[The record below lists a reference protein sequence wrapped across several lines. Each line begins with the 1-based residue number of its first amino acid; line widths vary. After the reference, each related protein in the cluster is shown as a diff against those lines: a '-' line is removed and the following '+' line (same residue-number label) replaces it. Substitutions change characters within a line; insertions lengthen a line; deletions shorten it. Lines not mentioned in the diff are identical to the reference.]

1 MNDANTRTKSDRGLA
16 EPALKWRARRFVYHD
31 ARRERLRSKR
41 EIIANP
47 HCATDVFD
55 VAAECARCHIQ
66 GVAKEEATRI
76 HIRIL
81 AEIKCVAE
89 SDGVHLI
96 FFWPKQDTRPDL

>member
-16 EPALKWRARRFVYHD
+16 EPALKGRTRRFVYHD

-41 EIIANP
+41 EIIANT

-55 VAAECARCHIQ
+55 VATECARCHIQ

-76 HIRIL
+76 HVWIL
-81 AEIKCVAE
+81 TKIERVAE
-89 SDGVHLI
+89 SDGVDLI